1 MRRRLVARDQE
12 GVARCEGRAERGVLK
27 NEPTEKAIMEKLAS
41 DACYSVSGESA

>member
-1 MRRRLVARDQE
+1 MARDQE